1 MTTSAARIDPHCR
14 GFTLIEVVMVLAI
27 AAVVTGGAVALMVFS
42 SDERALRDAS
52 GEVELLAKRAR
63 TISILQQ
70 TPYAIEFRPGK
81 IRLLPMA
88 EAGVVETRTALGNTI
103 GGQLVEPPTEGIRR
117 PVREEFSVPADME
130 ILIRHWNTDTWLPM
144 KENFVHIWRFDPDG
158 LSEPLGIRF
167 VMENSWAEDTY
178 HPLTATIADSQLE
191 AR

>member
-1 MTTSAARIDPHCR
+1 MTTSAARIDPHRR

-81 IRLLPMA
+81 IRMLPMA
-88 EAGVVETRTALGNTI
+88 EAGVIETRTALGNTI

-117 PVREEFSVPADME
+117 PVREEFSVPAGME

-144 KENFVHIWRFDPDG
+144 KENFVHTWRFDPDG